1 MLDKVN
7 ATRLIVIFHRNLS
20 DTHRGQ
26 GIYIRRLV
34 SLLSQYFDTYVIDSS
49 GLHKFGLS
57 DEIPKLDGSFFHDFK
72 KSILSF
78 TRWIITERDKKNTIV
93 LSEDLYISVFVI
105 PLSILFSIQTIF
117 RSSDF
122 GLEYRKRLFQQ
133 IGIKSKTPP
142 LLMNLTETLICKI
155 SNLIIVPSSDNR
167 DLMIKSGISADKID
181 IYPYRAYKSNYNP
194 DEIQKFK
201 QENAMLN
208 KTIVTFIGN
217 MSYRPN
223 LEAAYFIIKLAA
235 EYVKGLPDDN
245 IIYIIAGKNSD
256 HLKKYSTSFLRVLG
270 EMNDIGIL
278 LNASDIGLNP
288 SLVPGGSSIKIVDYL
303 VNGLLVISTKE
314 GSHGIIKSDR
324 IIVCNREEFREQ
336 IKNFAEKTRNGSFK
350 KEPIPENITNYYL
363 SDKWGIEI
371 LNKLRKLRQ

>member
-1 MLDKVN
+1 
-7 ATRLIVIFHRNLS
+7 
-20 DTHRGQ
+20 
-26 GIYIRRLV
+26 
-34 SLLSQYFDTYVIDSS
+34 
-49 GLHKFGLS
+49 
-57 DEIPKLDGSFFHDFK
+57 
-72 KSILSF
+72 
-78 TRWIITERDKKNTIV
+78 
-93 LSEDLYISVFVI
+93 
-105 PLSILFSIQTIF
+105 
-117 RSSDF
+117 
-122 GLEYRKRLFQQ
+122 
-133 IGIKSKTPP
+133 
-142 LLMNLTETLICKI
+142 MNLTETLICKI
-155 SNLIIVPSSDNR
+155 SNLIIVPSYDNR
-167 DLMIKSGISADKID
+167 NLMIKSGISAEKID

-201 QENAMLN
+201 QENALLN

-223 LEAAYFIIKLAA
+223 IEAAYFIIKLAA
-235 EYVKGLPDDN
+235 EYVKGLPEDN

-314 GSHGIIKSDR
+314 GSHGIINSDR
-324 IIVCNREEFREQ
+324 IVVCNREEFREQ
-336 IKNFAEKTRNGSFK
+336 IKNLAEKTRNGSFK